1 MLAKCFPQRMRAM
14 FGELKGLGGVI
25 EVLPTIIE
33 KSSFVFCFVFT
44 YLFSRSS
51 ALDGNVKGWSDEV
64 R

>member
-1 MLAKCFPQRMRAM
+1 MRAM